1 MNLKME
7 TIHSL
12 ESEQTVLGCFF
23 LDCKTHEKIDMLQP
37 ESFYF
42 ESNRIIFQA
51 ITYLYKKLVP
61 IDLISVSNI
70 LRENDFLDAIGGVSY
85 LASLS
90 TIVPT
95 TESFDYYV
103 SVLEKYKI
111 NRSVAIKAK
120 QLASLAEQSEDKTTL
135 LSEIRKIESELSM
148 ANINDFIVDIENTTV
163 SDINE
168 AAKVPSGFIQLDQA
182 LKGGYLIPSLD
193 VVTGRRGVGK
203 STFLNQLIAE
213 AMAQGKKVFMFSG
226 ELSPENILYWI
237 TQCVVNQNQLMK
249 VEKKEDNTRYYKAN
263 KYAVKEIKEWLQGK
277 LFIYDT
283 RRGNDI
289 NLLISYMRVLN
300 HKGVNVFILDNLM
313 KLTDLSVK
321 DNENL
326 MQTNIV
332 SALKDF
338 ADKTNSIV
346 HLVAHAK
353 KTFNLN
359 VAPTEDDISG
369 SGNITNLADY
379 VTCIHRL
386 YDEDRQHDAEI
397 YLYKNRPAGK
407 ELRYPKQVR
416 LLFSEDR
423 KRYYVSSKELD
434 RDFGYNK
441 NPKFAQVEMEE
452 TDPF

>member
-23 LDCKTHEKIDMLQP
+23 LDCKTLEKIDILQP
-37 ESFYF
+37 EDFYHDA
-42 ESNRIIFQA
+42 NRIIFQV
-51 ITYLYKKLVP
+51 IKNLYKKLVP
-61 IDLISVSNI
+61 IDLISVSNA
-70 LRENDFLDAIGGVSY
+70 LRENNLLDAIGGVAY

-95 TESFDYYV
+95 TQSFDYYI
-103 SVLEKYKI
+103 SVLESYKV
-111 NRSVAIKAK
+111 NRTVAEKAK
-120 QLASLAEQSEDKTTL
+120 NLTSLANKKTDKTIL

-148 ANINDFIVDIENTTV
+148 ANIKDFIVDIEKTDV
-163 SDINE
+163 ADINE
-168 AAKVPSGFIQLDQA
+168 AAKVPSGFIELDKA

-213 AMAQGKKVFMFSG
+213 AMAQDKKVFLFSG

-237 TQCVVNQNQLMK
+237 TQCIVNQNEL
-249 VEKKEDNTRYYKAN
+249 VRLDKKDGESYYKAG
-263 KYAVKEIKEWLQGK
+263 KYAVKSIKKWLK
-277 LFIYDT
+277 DRLYIYNT
-283 RRGNDI
+283 QRGNDI
-289 NLLISYMRVLN
+289 SLLISYMRALS
-300 HKGVNVFILDNLM
+300 HQGVKVFILDNLM
-313 KLTDLSVK
+313 KLTDLSVR

-332 SALKDF
+332 SSLKDF
-338 ADKTNSIV
+338 ADKTNSVV

-353 KTFNLN
+353 KTFNTS
-359 VAPTEDDISG
+359 VAPTEDEISG

-386 YDEDRQHDAEI
+386 YDADRKHDAEI

-407 ELRYPKQVR
+407 ELRYPHQVR
-416 LLFSEDR
+416 LLFSEER
-423 KRYYVSSKELD
+423 KRYYTSSFELD
-434 RDFGYNK
+434 RDFGYN
-441 NPKFAQVEMEE
+441 NNDSFVQVEIEGNE
-452 TDPF
+452 PF

>member
-1 MNLKME
+1 ME
-7 TIHSL
+7 TIHNL
-12 ESEQTVLGCFF
+12 ESEQIVLGCFF
-23 LDCKTHEKIDMLQP
+23 LDCRTLEKIDMLQP

-51 ITYLYKKLVP
+51 IKNLYKKLVP

-70 LRENDFLDAIGGVSY
+70 LRENDLLDAIGGVSY
-85 LASLS
+85 LSSLS

-95 TESFDYYV
+95 TASFDYYV

-111 NRSVAIKAK
+111 NRSVAAKAK
-120 QLASLAEQSEDKTTL
+120 QLASLAEKSEDKTTL

-168 AAKVPSGFIQLDQA
+168 AAKVPSGFLQLDQA

-213 AMAQGKKVFMFSG
+213 AMAHNQKVFLFSG

-237 TQCVVNQNQLMK
+237 TQCVVNQNELVK
-249 VEKKEDNTRYYKAN
+249 VEKKDGGFYYKAS
-263 KYAVKEIKEWLQGK
+263 KYAVDSIKKWLKGR
-277 LFIYDT
+277 LFIYNT
-283 RRGNDI
+283 QRGNDI
-289 NLLISYMRVLN
+289 NLLVSYMKTLS
-300 HKGVNVFILDNLM
+300 HQGVKVFILDNLM

-332 SALKDF
+332 SSLKDF
-338 ADKTNSIV
+338 ADKTNSVV

-353 KTFNLN
+353 KTFNIG
-359 VAPTEDDISG
+359 VAPTEDEISG

-386 YDEDRQHDAEI
+386 YDADRKHDAEI
-397 YLYKNRPAGK
+397 YLYKNRPASK
-407 ELRYPKQVR
+407 ELRYPNQVR
-416 LLFSEDR
+416 LLFSEER
-423 KRYYVSSKELD
+423 KRYYTSSFELD

-441 NPKFAQVEMEE
+441 DKPFVQVEIEGNE
-452 TDPF
+452 PFF